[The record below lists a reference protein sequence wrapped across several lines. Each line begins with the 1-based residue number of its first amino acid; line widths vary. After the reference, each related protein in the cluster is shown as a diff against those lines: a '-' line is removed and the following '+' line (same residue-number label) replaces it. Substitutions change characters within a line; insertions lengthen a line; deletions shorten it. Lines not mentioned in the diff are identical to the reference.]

1 MVKARDIAIV
11 AGLIALGG
19 GIFFGGRALSKS
31 ISDFKFPE
39 LPSFPDIKFP
49 DINLP
54 DITLPEINFPEFKF
68 PDIFGGGS
76 GVTQVTTPAP
86 PDFVPLTPEEQEKLP
101 GPCSIVQDEFGNV
114 TRICA
119 GDESPTI
126 NPQQFAPGETNV
138 PGPPASNQIL
148 QQVIQQEVGTSIPGQ
163 EFFGGGPSFIGG
175 FVGETPIANLSLSQI
190 IDKFNVPANIADD
203 IRRAAQGFPSLQTGF
218 VPEGFVPGLPQNIL
232 RDFGIN
238 LGTNI
243 SDPRFSGFTSE
254 QIRDALI
261 SGAA

>member
-1 MVKARDIAIV
+1 MVKFRDVAIV

-86 PDFVPLTPEEQEKLP
+86 ADFVPLTPEQQEKLP

-138 PGPPASNQIL
+138 PGPNQIL
-148 QQVIQQEVGTSIPGQ
+148 VAQPPPIEIISGVPG

-175 FVGETPIANLSLSQI
+175 SISETPISQLTLSQI
-190 IDKFNVPANIADD
+190 IDKFNVSASQAAD
-203 IRRAAQGFPSLQTGF
+203 IKFQAQGQIPSGF
-218 VPEGFVPGLPQNIL
+218 IPEGFNLDPSPNILQNIPT
-232 RDFGIN
+232 F
-238 LGTNI
+238 GTNV
-243 SDPRFSGFTSE
+243 SNPDFSGFSAE

>member
-1 MVKARDIAIV
+1 M
-11 AGLIALGG
+11 
-19 GIFFGGRALSKS
+19 
-31 ISDFKFPE
+31 
-39 LPSFPDIKFP
+39 
-49 DINLP
+49 P

-68 PDIFGGGS
+68 PDIFGGGGS

-86 PDFVPLTPEEQEKLP
+86 ADFVPLSKEEQEKLP

-114 TRICA
+114 TTICA

-138 PGPPASNQIL
+138 PGPPQIESSNQML
-148 QQVIQQEVGTSIPGQ
+148 QQIIREEVGTSIPNQ

-175 FVGETPIANLSLSQI
+175 FVGETPISQLTLSQI
-190 IDKFNVPANIADD
+190 IDRFNVPANIADD
-203 IRRAAQGFPSLQTGF
+203 IQRAARGFPSLQTGF

-232 RDFGIN
+232 RDTGIN